1 MPDEPAS
8 ARFERRFE
16 RSALENGRAVSDE
29 RGVAITLSP
38 AQVAEVVRQASDGAG
53 RTAAM
58 LAGLGDARELKA
70 AMSPLLGDATYSQS
84 TLRAALTLA
93 AFPIDGSERAL
104 TDVARELGLLPSI
117 THRYV
122 ITWEALG
129 LLERDPRSRRY
140 SRPCPPV
147 RAPKARE
154 R

>member
-1 MPDEPAS
+1 M
-8 ARFERRFE
+8 
-16 RSALENGRAVSDE
+16 SDE
-29 RGVAITLSP
+29 RGVSVTLSP

-84 TLRAALTLA
+84 TLRAAQTLA

-104 TDVARELGLLPSI
+104 TDVARELGLSPPT

-140 SRPCPPV
+140 SRPRTPV
-147 RAPKARE
+147 STPIAR
-154 R
+154 RR